1 MWYKLTFLFS
11 KMGVE
16 LKVFCIERLKKKQCK
31 IKLKRGSVTW
41 SKWNK
46 VSIKNILHALV

>member
-16 LKVFCIERLKKKQCK
+16 LKVFCIERLKKTVQDK
-31 IKLKRGSVTW
+31 IKKGKCNLKQM
-41 SKWNK
+41 K
-46 VSIKNILHALV
+46 